1 MIVREGMAQDV
12 LNQIDSLKAEW
23 NRANVHFLLG

>member
-1 MIVREGMAQDV
+1 MLNQKGMAQDV
-12 LNQIDSLKAEW
+12 LNNLDVYVAEW